1 MKPVRSLA
9 LLLLACTLVGMGF
22 FLPWLGAAWQDA
34 AMEQTTTQ
42 YEVTP
47 LLDNDLSSHLK
58 LVANGYTVFALSEA
72 SPGCPLPRRRPPLW
86 PPSTIWITWG

>member
-9 LLLLACTLVGMGF
+9 LLLLACALVGMGF

-47 LLDNDLSSHLK
+47 LLDNDLSSHLR
-58 LVANGYTVFALSEA
+58 LVANGYTVFALSE
-72 SPGCPLPRRRPPLW
+72 GCPLPRRRPPLW
-86 PPSTIWITWG
+86 PPSTIWTTWG